1 MVRSKHRG
9 RQIDV
14 EPAVVH
20 IEAGLAAQDA
30 RDPEVDGDAVPQ
42 VSLDLGKLDR
52 ADNRDLD
59 GERRVDG
66 KREEVD
72 VAAELK
78 RRVCVERACR

>member
-1 MVRSKHRG
+1 MRSKHRG

-20 IEAGLAAQDA
+20 VEAGLAAQDA
-30 RDPEVDGDAVPQ
+30 RNPEVDRDAVPQ

-66 KREEVD
+66 EREEVD